1 MYISYCFISYFLYS
15 LYNISTRIAG
25 LHPTNRDKIR
35 YFFLIKQENIV
46 FS

>member
-1 MYISYCFISYFLYS
+1 MYFVLFYSVFSYSP
-15 LYNISTRIAG
+15 YNISTRIAG

-35 YFFLIKQENIV
+35 YFFSIKQENIV